1 MERWIIIGGGATVI
15 VGGLG
20 TILPQ
25 LIPQWIGIFIVVMGA
40 ATMMYGFFVAG
51 RPKPAYYG
59 TPMPDAWIWNWQIR
73 CQGNYILPLSRLTP
87 LKECARVAYEKTRGS
102 NAAEM
107 AERQPDGREGILSW
121 YAHALTARGD
131 TTLYGKKPPAT
142 KYEVVPNENMG
153 KYHFVESLSAVA
165 YHGKTKLEYE
175 DLRLKR
181 SGLRRKIK
189 DIKSW

>member
-1 MERWIIIGGGATVI
+1 MERWIIIGGGAVGI
-15 VGGLG
+15 VGGLVKPY
-20 TILPQ
+20 PQ
-25 LIPQWIGIFIVVMGA
+25 LIPEWIWIFVVLISV
-40 ATMMYGFFVAG
+40 ATMMYGFFVVG
-51 RPKPAYYG
+51 RPKPAYYS
-59 TPMPDAWIWNWQIR
+59 TPKPDAWIWNWQIR
-73 CQGNYILPLSRLTP
+73 FQGNYILPLSRLTP
-87 LKECARVAYEKTRGS
+87 LKECARVAYEKTRDS
-102 NAAEM
+102 NAAKM

-121 YAHALTARGD
+121 YAHALTKRGD

-165 YHGKTKLEYE
+165 YHGKTKWEYE

-181 SGLRRKIK
+181 SELRRKIK